1 MNFPTKNL
9 SVVVPCYNE
18 GANLLA
24 VLRRFREAL
33 AGRSDVELILVN
45 NGSRDHS
52 ALILAHELA
61 KPEFAFA
68 RAVDVPVNQG
78 YGYGILCGLRAAQG
92 EYLAWT
98 HADMQ
103 TDPVDVVLG
112 FDRLLAR
119 PNPERCLLRGRRVG
133 RPLVD
138 RLFTRG
144 MGWVASVALGTRLV
158 DINAQPKIFHHLLLA
173 EMDDAPSDFSLDLYL
188 LYLAHSRN
196 YLEIEQPVEFGQRVH
211 GQAKGGG
218 SLLGKVRLTRRTLA
232 YIFRLREQLRTAKRP
247 DAEVDRRVAA

>member
-24 VLRRFREAL
+24 VLRRFREVL
-33 AGRSDVELILVN
+33 TGRSDVELILVN

-78 YGYGILCGLRAAQG
+78 YGHGILCGLRAAQG

-144 MGWVASVALGTRLV
+144 MGWVASLALGARLV
-158 DINAQPKIFHHLLLA
+158 DINAQPKIFHHMLLA

-188 LYLAHSRN
+188 LYLAQSRN

-218 SLLGKVRLTRRTLA
+218 SLMGKVGLTRRTFA
-232 YIFRLREQLRTAKRP
+232 YIFRLRKQLRTARRP
-247 DAEVDRRVAA
+247 AAEIDRRIAA